1 MKNNISRLLAAGAL
15 AVITL
20 GATAQNT
27 RSAYFIDGYSYRFM
41 MNPAIANDKNFV
53 AIPGL
58 GNLNVDLHGNLHLT
72 DVLYNVD
79 GKTTT
84 FLNPGVSADEV
95 MKNIGDMNKIGT
107 SENITILAGGFKAF
121 GGYNTISIGA
131 RVDADIKVPGSLF
144 SLMKNNIS
152 NDSYDLSGVKVD
164 ANAYAEFALGHSR
177 QINKNIRVGGALKFL
192 FGAGNVYAD
201 LRHATLDLGE
211 NDWTVT
217 TDADIHSSLK
227 GLTYKTDVNNDT
239 GHRYVNGV
247 DVDGAGLG
255 GFGMAVDLGA
265 VYNTPVKGLTVS
277 ASLLDLGFISWKNDM
292 LATTGGVKTFNTDR
306 YTFSPDDNAPNSFSD
321 EWDRFRDDFSAIY
334 ELDDAGDQGG
344 RTTALH
350 ATMNIGVEYELPVY
364 RPLSFGMLNTTR
376 FAGSFTWTDFRF
388 SANIA
393 PCKIFSAG
401 VNLGAGTYGASFGWL
416 LNLHAKGI
424 NFFAGMD
431 HTPGKLAKQGVPLSS
446 NAQVNLGLNV
456 AF

>member
-1 MKNNISRLLAAGAL
+1 
-15 AVITL
+15 
-20 GATAQNT
+20 
-27 RSAYFIDGYSYRFM
+27 M

-277 ASLLDLGFISWKNDM
+277 ASLLDIGFISWKTTCLPPPAASRRSTPTATLSAPTTM
-292 LATTGGVKTFNTDR
+292 PPTRSPTSGTASATTSRPSMSSTMPATRAV
-306 YTFSPDDNAPNSFSD
+306 APPPS
-321 EWDRFRDDFSAIY
+321 
-334 ELDDAGDQGG
+334 
-344 RTTALH
+344 
-350 ATMNIGVEYELPVY
+350 
-364 RPLSFGMLNTTR
+364 
-376 FAGSFTWTDFRF
+376 
-388 SANIA
+388 
-393 PCKIFSAG
+393 
-401 VNLGAGTYGASFGWL
+401 
-416 LNLHAKGI
+416 
-424 NFFAGMD
+424 
-431 HTPGKLAKQGVPLSS
+431 TPR
-446 NAQVNLGLNV
+446 
-456 AF
+456 